1 MLAIWSRFRSKSQKT
16 DEVKVK
22 EDTPGEDIL
31 QIEPFDKTSKLRMTL
46 RLRKKKK
53 SKKTA
58 KFESDEESVR

>member
-31 QIEPFDKTSKLRMTL
+31 QIEPFDNTSKLRMTL

>member
-1 MLAIWSRFRSKSQKT
+1 M
-16 DEVKVK
+16 K

>member
-31 QIEPFDKTSKLRMTL
+31 QIEPFDKTSKLRMSL